1 MHAALAALAAV
12 VLLPAHAAVIG
23 STPTDGDTV
32 TEQPGTFSV
41 VMNEEILSLE
51 GADSANRLQLT
62 DADGLYYGDGCI
74 VVEGDTISLEAE
86 LGEAGDYALA
96 YQVVSAD
103 GHPVDGTVSFSFE
116 PVDGEVGAAGSRTAP
131 TCGVGAPEA
140 SESASASTSAP
151 EASVEPS
158 EPAPGPVATADATPS
173 DSAPDDA
180 ADDGEGGEFP
190 FIAVGVLAL
199 LVVLAIIAYTVNR
212 GYRRR
217 HDEA

>member
-12 VLLPAHAAVIG
+12 ILLPAHAAMIG
-23 STPTDGDTV
+23 STPSDGDTV

-62 DADGLYYGDGCI
+62 DAQGLFYGDGCV

-86 LGEAGDYALA
+86 LGEAGDYSLA

-103 GHPVDGTVSFSFE
+103 GHPVDGTVSFAFE
-116 PVDGEVGAAGSRTAP
+116 PAEGEAGAAGSETAP
-131 TCGVGAPEA
+131 ICGAAPAA
-140 SESASASTSAP
+140 SEPASTSTTEP
-151 EASVEPS
+151 EASVDPDEA
-158 EPAPGPVATADATPS
+158 APGPVATDDATPS
-173 DSAPDDA
+173 DAVEGD
-180 ADDGEGGEFP
+180 EGGDFP

-199 LVVLAIIAYTVNR
+199 LVVLAVIAWTVNR
-212 GYRRR
+212 GSRRR
-217 HDEA
+217 RDEA

>member
-12 VLLPAHAAVIG
+12 ILLPAHAAVIG
-23 STPTDGDTV
+23 STPSDGDTV

-62 DADGLYYGDGCI
+62 DADGRYYGDGCV
-74 VVEGDTISLEAE
+74 VVEGDTISLAAE
-86 LGEAGDYALA
+86 LGAAGDYALA

-103 GHPVDGTVSFSFE
+103 GHPVDGTVAFSFE
-116 PVDGEVGAAGSRTAP
+116 PAEGEAGTAGSETAPICGAAAP
-131 TCGVGAPEA
+131 DATEPASTSTTEPEA
-140 SESASASTSAP
+140 SADP
-151 EASVEPS
+151 GEA
-158 EPAPGPVATADATPS
+158 APGPIATDDATPS
-173 DSAPDDA
+173 DAVEGD
-180 ADDGEGGEFP
+180 EGGDFP
-190 FIAVGVLAL
+190 FIAIGVLAL

-217 HDEA
+217 RDEA

>member
-12 VLLPAHAAVIG
+12 ILLPAHAAMIG
-23 STPTDGDTV
+23 STPSEGDTL

-62 DADGLYYGDGCI
+62 DADGLYYGDGCA

-86 LGEAGDYALA
+86 LGEAGDYSLA

-103 GHPVDGTVSFSFE
+103 GHPVDGTVSFAFE
-116 PVDGEVGAAGSRTAP
+116 PAEGEAGAAGSETAP
-131 TCGVGAPEA
+131 ICGAAAPDATEP
-140 SESASASTSAP
+140 ASTTEP
-151 EASVEPS
+151 EASVDPDEA
-158 EPAPGPVATADATPS
+158 APGPVATDDATPS
-173 DSAPDDA
+173 DAV
-180 ADDGEGGEFP
+180 EGGDFP
-190 FIAVGVLAL
+190 FIAIGVLAL
-199 LVVLAIIAYTVNR
+199 LVVLAIVAYTVNR

-217 HDEA
+217 RDEA